1 MALVFVVVG
10 KREEETE
17 RERDEDL
24 SLSFSSFALMGAR
37 GDFIGG
43 LKILREF
50 CSGRLVGEGLPDW
63 I

>member
-1 MALVFVVVG
+1 LWG
-10 KREEETE
+10 RERRETE